1 MAETRRFE
9 LLKGLTPYLVSS
21 EAHSTGLCDVSE
33 YKGSLACGWL
43 ATNSLHHY
51 AHHMENSDKALD
63 TGSKRVYDVAP
74 SEMFGEF
81 MKTGWA
87 PTPLEGITQDEVI
100 PYCVTRR
107 ADLSAAFAGLRVVL
121 PGGELKQRSN
131 DTDYQF
137 RPHSAFAYYT
147 GVQGVE
153 AQPGSVLVMEPTK
166 EGHTP
171 ILFINPRSTRDTDA
185 FYRDAKNGE
194 LWVGRRFT
202 TDEASQRYGIEVREV
217 SELEAFLKGKTAV
230 ALHGYDE
237 IVDAKVKKHAR
248 DEELINFVS
257 VARLIKDEYEIREMQ
272 KAVDATYRGFSDVIR
287 VLPAAVA
294 TPRGERVID
303 AAFYGRAR
311 VEGNDLGYNTIAASG
326 SHACV
331 LHWNRNDGD
340 VKPGDLLLLDA
351 GVEVDSYYTAD
362 ITRTLPINGK
372 FSPAQRALYMLVYE
386 SQKAGIEAIK
396 AGIPFLE
403 INRASHTVL
412 AQGLIDMGIIKMS
425 LEEAMDPAVGL
436 HKRWTLHGVSHM
448 LGMDVHDCAQ
458 ARADQYRDG
467 ILEAGMVL
475 TVEPGLYIQLD
486 DELFPAEYRGIGI
499 RIEDD
504 VLVTEDGCINLS
516 ENIPH
521 HPDEIES
528 WMASLR

>member
-1 MAETRRFE
+1 
-9 LLKGLTPYLVSS
+9 
-21 EAHSTGLCDVSE
+21 
-33 YKGSLACGWL
+33 
-43 ATNSLHHY
+43 
-51 AHHMENSDKALD
+51 MENSDKALN

-100 PYCVTRR
+100 AYCVKRR
-107 ADLSAAFAGLRVVL
+107 AKLSEAFSGLRIVL
-121 PGGELKQRSN
+121 PSGGVKQRSN
-131 DTDYQF
+131 DTDYQY
-137 RPHSAFAYYT
+137 RPHNAFAYYT

-153 AQPGSVLVMEPTK
+153 ANAHAVLVLEPND

-185 FYRDAKNGE
+185 FFRDSKDGE

-202 TDEASQRYGIEVREV
+202 TDEASQRYGIEVRPV
-217 SELEAFLKGKTAV
+217 AELAAFLKGGKAV
-230 ALHGYDE
+230 ALHGYDA
-237 IVDAKVKKHAR
+237 IVDQFVKSHPRAG
-248 DEELINFVS
+248 ELANFVS
-257 VARLIKDEYEIREMQ
+257 VTRLIKDEYEIREMQ
-272 KAVDATYRGFSDVIR
+272 KAVDVTHRGFSDIIR
-287 VLPAAVA
+287 VLPAAVN
-294 TPRGERVID
+294 TPRGERVVE
-303 AAFYGRAR
+303 AAFFGRAR
-311 VEGNDLGYNTIAASG
+311 VEGNQLGYNTIAASG

-331 LHWNRNDGD
+331 LHWERNDGE
-340 VKPGDLLLLDA
+340 VKPGDLLLVDA

-362 ITRTLPINGK
+362 ITRTLPVSGK
-372 FSPAQRALYMLVYE
+372 FTPIQRSLYMLVYE
-386 SQKAGIEAIK
+386 SQKAGIAAIR
-396 AGIPFLE
+396 AGVPFLD

-412 AQGLIDMGIIKMS
+412 VQGLIDMGIIKMN
-425 LEEAMDPAVGL
+425 LEEAMDPQVSL
-436 HKRWTLHGVSHM
+436 HKRWTIHGVSHM

-467 ILEAGMVL
+467 VLEAGMVL

>member
-1 MAETRRFE
+1 MNN
-9 LLKGLTPYLVSS
+9 G
-21 EAHSTGLCDVSE
+21 
-33 YKGSLACGWL
+33 
-43 ATNSLHHY
+43 
-51 AHHMENSDKALD
+51 DKALE

-87 PTPLEGITQDEVI
+87 PTPFTGITQDEVI
-100 PYCVTRR
+100 AYCQRR
-107 ADLSAAFAGLRVVL
+107 RSELSAAFRGLRLVL
-121 PGGELKQRSN
+121 PSGGPKQRSN

-137 RPHSAFAYYT
+137 RPHNAFAYYT

-153 AQPGSVLVMEPTK
+153 AHPGSVLVMDPIEG
-166 EGHTP
+166 GHTP

-202 TDEASQRYGIEVREV
+202 TDEAAQRYGIEVRKV
-217 SELEAFLKGKTAV
+217 DELQKFLKGRVAA

-237 IVDAKVKKHAR
+237 LVDSTIKSHAR
-248 DEELINFVS
+248 AEELVNFVS
-257 VARLIKDEYEIREMQ
+257 VARLIKDEYEVAELQM
-272 KAVDATYRGFSDVIR
+272 AVDVTHRGFSDVIR
-287 VLPAAVA
+287 VLPAAIR
-294 TPRGERVID
+294 TPRGERVVES
-303 AAFYGRAR
+303 AFFGRAR

-331 LHWNRNDGD
+331 LHWTRNDGEI
-340 VKPGDLLLLDA
+340 KSGELLLVDA

-362 ITRTLPINGK
+362 ITRTLPISGK
-372 FSPAQRALYMLVYE
+372 FTPAQRALYMLVYE
-386 SQKAGIEAIK
+386 SQKAGIAAIK
-396 AGIPFLE
+396 DGVPFLAV
-403 INRASHTVL
+403 NQASHTVL
-412 AQGLIDMGIIKMS
+412 TQGLIDMGILTMS
-425 LEEAMDPAVGL
+425 LAEIMDPEIGL

-458 ARADQYRDG
+458 ARANQYRDG
-467 ILEAGMVL
+467 ILRTGMCL
-475 TVEPGLYIQLD
+475 TVEPGLYIQPD

-504 VLVTEDGCINLS
+504 VVVTDDGCINLS
-516 ENIPH
+516 GNIPH
-521 HPDEIES
+521 HPDEIEA